1 MVYKKV
7 LLFLREDGNDL
18 QNALAGWTKQQ
29 TDPIVFIGGQHIGGS
44 DSKYF
49 ACTSWGVVS
58 RLCWTA
64 NNPTIMALREA
75 QLLWPDVPIV
85 ALFPWLW
92 KRSGDATALGW
103 RRRVLL
109 AEVRRSPDLIKS
121 FRHTRAL
128 EPALEPALLLQ
139 GKLEK
144 LPPLNLD
151 GGHDPSSH
159 KTLLSPPSSPPKGP
173 RELTTCLGPSRQAAD
188 FSSARNC
195 TFGPPLGSKSWK
207 SDIISVAEPGEM
219 AEGFLQT
226 VAANMRIGATGKARK
241 KRGSQLPKFSSLS
254 SLVASC
260 PRFMIVGG
268 LPRFMGRHTQVLPD
282 GQEVGSYLFRRT
294 LRWMVGGW
302 RNRIVIC
309 TGRYGPPAALV
320 KAFLDSGAKAVITP
334 SADPPEPSSPE
345 MVLMVEAALEHALEA
360 HVKQQYQYR
369 CHLTQF
375 F

>member
-1 MVYKKV
+1 MVVTIQVHIKRSFHPLLHHRKV
-7 LLFLREDGNDL
+7 LASLQPVLALQDKLRTSPQLG
-18 QNALAGWTKQQ
+18 
-29 TDPIVFIGGQHIGGS
+29 IVHLTLHSGQIG
-44 DSKYF
+44 
-49 ACTSWGVVS
+49 
-58 RLCWTA
+58 L
-64 NNPTIMALREA
+64 IM
-75 QLLWPDVPIV
+75 
-85 ALFPWLW
+85 
-92 KRSGDATALGW
+92 
-103 RRRVLL
+103 
-109 AEVRRSPDLIKS
+109 
-121 FRHTRAL
+121 
-128 EPALEPALLLQ
+128 
-139 GKLEK
+139 
-144 LPPLNLD
+144 
-151 GGHDPSSH
+151 
-159 KTLLSPPSSPPKGP
+159 
-173 RELTTCLGPSRQAAD
+173 
-188 FSSARNC
+188 
-195 TFGPPLGSKSWK
+195 SWK

-282 GQEVGSYLFRRT
+282 GQEVGSHLFRRT

-334 SADPPEPSSPE
+334 SADPPEPSSPA